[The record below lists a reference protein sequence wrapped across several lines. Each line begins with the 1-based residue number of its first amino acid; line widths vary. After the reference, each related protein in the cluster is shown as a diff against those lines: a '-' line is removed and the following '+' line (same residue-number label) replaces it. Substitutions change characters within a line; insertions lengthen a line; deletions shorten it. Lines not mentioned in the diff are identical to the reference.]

1 MKAYY
6 RAASRTVA
14 QGYYWQVGENLD
26 FFVERAAQKIV
37 VLKSVDIFLH
47 PLDEFDKGR
56 IEAILTK
63 DSDLNY
69 FQIRVKYLGRSQE
82 TWQGKIWLGL

>member
-1 MKAYY
+1 MEGGVPTVLFL
-6 RAASRTVA
+6 RTVFKCA
-14 QGYYWQVGENLD
+14 AVTRRNTVHDYENGGE
-26 FFVERAAQKIV
+26 E
-37 VLKSVDIFLH
+37 IFLH

-56 IEAILTK
+56 VEAILTK

-82 TWQGKIWLGL
+82 T

>member
-1 MKAYY
+1 M
-6 RAASRTVA
+6 
-14 QGYYWQVGENLD
+14 
-26 FFVERAAQKIV
+26 
-37 VLKSVDIFLH
+37 VLAI
-47 PLDEFDKGR
+47 FDKGR

-82 TWQGKIWLGL
+82 T

>member
-1 MKAYY
+1 MH
-6 RAASRTVA
+6 V
-14 QGYYWQVGENLD
+14 L
-26 FFVERAAQKIV
+26 V
-37 VLKSVDIFLH
+37 VIAGGLVLLLVLILFGWLWGGNSLGMVLAT
-47 PLDEFDKGR
+47 FDKGR

-82 TWQGKIWLGL
+82 T

>member
-1 MKAYY
+1 M
-6 RAASRTVA
+6 
-14 QGYYWQVGENLD
+14 
-26 FFVERAAQKIV
+26 ERAAQKIV

-82 TWQGKIWLGL
+82 T

>member
-1 MKAYY
+1 MLFLGTAFKC
-6 RAASRTVA
+6 AAVTRRNTVHDYEN
-14 QGYYWQVGENLD
+14 GGE
-26 FFVERAAQKIV
+26 EIC
-37 VLKSVDIFLH
+37 VLKNVCGCHDIFLH

-82 TWQGKIWLGL
+82 T